1 MFATAAHAQ
10 PAKTPTP
17 VIVPPTPAV
26 HADGQVTFY
35 FADPGAAD
43 VQMSL
48 SGHAHP
54 LPMQKN
60 DQGLWTLTVGPL
72 APEVYSYKFIADGVP
87 LLDPANSH
95 INPNLRSP
103 SNSFEVPGPT
113 PQPWDRQDVPHGTI
127 HHNFYKSAIIGHR
140 TDYFVYTPPGY
151 DPRAATKYP
160 VLYLLHGYT
169 DDARA
174 WTELGRANFI
184 LDNLIAEGK
193 ARPMIIV
200 MPLGYGAP
208 EIVTGPHAATSITK
222 PSTKRTSTSSRNR
235 C

>member
-1 MFATAAHAQ
+1 M
-10 PAKTPTP
+10 
-17 VIVPPTPAV
+17 
-26 HADGQVTFY
+26 
-35 FADPGAAD
+35 
-43 VQMSL
+43 QMSL